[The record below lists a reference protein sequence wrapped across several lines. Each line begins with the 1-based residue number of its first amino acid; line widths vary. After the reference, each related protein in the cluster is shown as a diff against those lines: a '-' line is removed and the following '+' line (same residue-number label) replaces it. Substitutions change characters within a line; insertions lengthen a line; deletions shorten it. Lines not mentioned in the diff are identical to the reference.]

1 MKGLTQQQLIMLSL
15 IIRQRQK
22 TGRDFIE
29 FNYEDAQGCLDESG
43 DAYAY
48 GIVDRRGQEAILQ
61 QLKDKV
67 PLKVNYVV
75 ERYSNETGTY
85 RLAWADDDFAWIGD
99 AFVGLVPPY
108 QTLEDVYHKVFI
120 LVTPDDIRKI
130 YDDCDDV
137 QKRVLFSNEDSAMHT
152 AYLIY
157 KDAHFVVRCD
167 EQEYILRTSHNGN
180 TSRILEHVAKGG
192 NIGKAFSRDELRKEL
207 SIRGLG
213 PLTGVFKNN
222 TQVKKILAPFILLD
236 YDTIQV
242 KSKALITTSQL
253 EMIRASQQ

>member
-15 IIRQRQK
+15 IVRQRQK
-22 TGRDFIE
+22 AGHDFIE

-48 GIVDRRGQEAILQ
+48 GIVDKRGQEAILR

-67 PLKVNYVV
+67 PFKINYVV
-75 ERYSNETGTY
+75 KHYLNETGIY
-85 RLAWADDDFAWIGD
+85 HLAWADDDFAWIGD
-99 AFVGLVPPY
+99 AFVNLVPSY
-108 QTLEDVYHKVFI
+108 QTLEDIYHKIFI

-130 YDDCDDV
+130 YDGCDDV
-137 QKRVLFSNEDSAMHT
+137 QKRILFSNEDSAMHT
-152 AYLIY
+152 AYLTY

-180 TSRILEHVAKGG
+180 TSRILEYVAKEG
-192 NIGKAFSRDELRKEL
+192 NIGKVFNRDGLRKEL
-207 SIRGLG
+207 GIRGLG
-213 PLTGVFKNN
+213 PLTDIFKNN
-222 TQVKKILAPFILLD
+222 TQVKKILTPFILLD

-242 KSKALITTSQL
+242 KGKALITTSQL
-253 EMIRASQQ
+253 EMIRASQ